1 MMSLFKKSK
10 ILVMGD
16 IMLDKY
22 LFGEANR
29 MSPEAPVPVFDIKE
43 EINKPGGA
51 ANVAVNLSSLGQEV
65 TLFSICASD
74 ANGKILLGLINAQN
88 NIYYKIPQKRST
100 AYKTIT
106 KTRVMSQNQQLMR
119 LDEEDPDE
127 NRYGYS
133 IYANFK
139 WNYICNKV
147 EKSDAIIISDY
158 NKGFI
163 DGYRIPDLIKFAK
176 DNKVPVFIDP
186 KSDNYS
192 WYSGATCIT
201 PNLKEFERIVGLEI
215 YYTGFSYKYL
225 GRDKEFALKN
235 IENDARQLIAKYKF
249 QSILVTL
256 GKHGMLLV
264 EKNRKN
270 AVHIEATTS
279 KEVFDVT
286 GAGDTVISALCA
298 TYLSSEK
305 KDLAFAANVASIAA
319 GEVIKKLGAQSIS
332 EDELT
337 SKIDENLNLT
347 SEAEEEYFS
356 KLDVLDDCKK
366 IIKSEKDLIKIV
378 KIIRELGFT
387 IGFTNGC
394 FDILHRGHNKYLDQA
409 RKLADFLIIGIND
422 DQSVKKLKG
431 KNRPINNLKD
441 RMDSLNRATFDNA
454 FIINFS
460 EPTPIKLIK
469 KIKPDILIKGGDYK
483 ANEIV
488 GSDFI
493 KKNNGEV
500 RIIPFIK
507 GCSTTN
513 IIKKI
518 IKSSD

>member
-1 MMSLFKKSK
+1 MSLFKKSK

-22 LFGEANR
+22 LFGEVNR

-51 ANVAVNLSSLGQEV
+51 ANVAVNLSALGQEIR
-65 TLFSICASD
+65 LLSACASD
-74 ANGKILLGLINAQN
+74 ANGKILLGLINAQK
-88 NIYYKIPQKRST
+88 NIYYKIPQKRSPN
-100 AYKTIT
+100 KTIT
-106 KTRVMSQNQQLMR
+106 KTRIMCQNQQLMR
-119 LDEEDPDE
+119 IDNAEDSFRAGMSE
-127 NRYGYS
+127 NFIWRNIVNPAS
-133 IYANFK
+133 
-139 WNYICNKV
+139 
-147 EKSDAIIISDY
+147 SPDAIIISDY
-158 NKGFI
+158 NKGLI
-163 DGYRIPDLIKFAK
+163 DYWTPDLIKDAIK
-176 DNKVPVFIDP
+176 NKIPVFVDP
-186 KSDNYS
+186 KNDNYNL
-192 WYSGATCIT
+192 YRGATCIT
-201 PNLKEFERIVGLEI
+201 PNLKEFTRIMTIVKG
-215 YYTGFSYKYL
+215 SDQDYL
-225 GRDKEFALKN
+225 TSGIISEYECKS
-235 IENDARQLIAKYKF
+235 IEKGCRELISKYKF

-256 GKHGMLLV
+256 GKYGMLLV
-264 EKNRKN
+264 EKNKKD
-270 AVHIEATTS
+270 AVHIKATTS

-305 KDLAFAANVASIAA
+305 KELAFAANAASIAA
-319 GEVIKKLGAQSIS
+319 GEVIKKIGAQSIS
-332 EDELT
+332 EDELA

-347 SEAEEEYFS
+347 SESEEEYFS

-366 IIKSEKDLIKIV
+366 IIKSEKDLIRIV

-409 RKLADFLIIGIND
+409 RKLVDFLIIGVND

-469 KIKPDILIKGGDYK
+469 KIKPDLLIKGGDYK

-493 KKNNGEV
+493 KKNNGDIK
-500 RIIPFIK
+500 IIPFVK

-518 IKSSD
+518 NKSSD

>member
-1 MMSLFKKSK
+1 MGLFKKSK
-10 ILVMGD
+10 ILVIGD

-22 LFGEANR
+22 LFGEVNR
-29 MSPEAPVPVFDIKE
+29 MSPEAPVPVFDITE

-65 TLFSICASD
+65 TLLSIGVSD
-74 ANGKILLGLINAQN
+74 INGKILMELINSQK
-88 NIYYKIPQKRST
+88 NIYCKIPQKRSR
-100 AYKTIT
+100 YSKTIT
-106 KTRVMSQNQQLMR
+106 KTRIMSQNQQLMR
-119 LDEEDPDE
+119 LDIEDARHSLYRNIEE
-127 NRYGYS
+127 
-133 IYANFK
+133 NFK
-139 WNYICNKV
+139 WNNLCYEV

-163 DGYRIPDLIKFAK
+163 DNYYIPSLIKVAK
-176 DNKVPVFIDP
+176 DKKVPVFIDP
-186 KSDNYS
+186 KSDDYGR
-192 WYSGATCIT
+192 YKGATCIT
-201 PNLKEFERIVGLEI
+201 PNLKEFTRIMTIEEGYDEDYWKFEAGISTEYV
-215 YYTGFSYKYL
+215 YKS
-225 GRDKEFALKN
+225 
-235 IENDARQLIAKYKF
+235 IEGDCRKLISKYKF

-264 EKNRKN
+264 EKNKKDT
-270 AVHIEATTS
+270 VHIKATTS

-332 EDELT
+332 ADELT

-356 KLDVLDDCKK
+356 KLDALNDYNK
-366 IIKSEKDLIKIV
+366 IIKSGEDLTKIV

-409 RKLADFLIIGIND
+409 RKAVDFLIIGVND
-422 DQSVKKLKG
+422 DKSVTKLKG
-431 KNRPINNLKD
+431 KGRPINILKD
-441 RMDSLNRATFDNA
+441 RMDFLNRATFDNA

-488 GSDFI
+488 GSDFV
-493 KKNNGEV
+493 KKNNGEIK
-500 RIIPFIK
+500 IIPFVK

-518 IKSSD
+518 NKSSD

>member
-1 MMSLFKKSK
+1 MSLFKKSK

-22 LFGEANR
+22 LFGEVNR

-51 ANVAVNLSSLGQEV
+51 ANVAVNLSALGQEIR
-65 TLFSICASD
+65 LLSACASD
-74 ANGKILLGLINAQN
+74 ANGKILLGLINAQK
-88 NIYYKIPQKRST
+88 NIYYKIPQKRSPN
-100 AYKTIT
+100 KTIT
-106 KTRVMSQNQQLMR
+106 KTRIMCQNQQLMR
-119 LDEEDPDE
+119 LDNEIRFGGTGMSE
-127 NRYGYS
+127 NFIWRNIVNPALS
-133 IYANFK
+133 
-139 WNYICNKV
+139 
-147 EKSDAIIISDY
+147 SDAIIISDY

-163 DGYRIPDLIKFAK
+163 DSWSSDLIKYAIK
-176 DNKVPVFIDP
+176 NKIPVFVDP
-186 KSDNYS
+186 KNDNYNL
-192 WYSGATCIT
+192 YKGATCIT
-201 PNLKEFERIVGLEI
+201 PNLKEFMRIMTIEKGYDQDYLKDGI
-215 YYTGFSYKYL
+215 LDKYIC
-225 GRDKEFALKN
+225 ET
-235 IENDARQLIAKYKF
+235 IEEDCRELISKYKF

-264 EKNRKN
+264 EKNKKD

-332 EDELT
+332 ADELA
-337 SKIDENLNLT
+337 SKIDENINLT

-356 KLDVLDDCKK
+356 KLDALDDYNK
-366 IIKSEKDLIKIV
+366 IIKSVEDLTKIV

-409 RKLADFLIIGIND
+409 RKVVDFLIIGVND
-422 DQSVKKLKG
+422 DKSVTKLKG
-431 KNRPINNLKD
+431 KGRPINILKD
-441 RMDSLNRATFDNA
+441 RMDFLNRATFDNA

-488 GSDFI
+488 GSDFV
-493 KKNNGEV
+493 KKNNGEIK
-500 RIIPFIK
+500 IIPFVK

-518 IKSSD
+518 NKSSD

>member
-1 MMSLFKKSK
+1 MGLFKKSK
-10 ILVMGD
+10 ILVIGD

-22 LFGEANR
+22 LFGEVNR
-29 MSPEAPVPVFDIKE
+29 MSPEAPVPIFDIKE

-65 TLFSICASD
+65 NLLSICASD
-74 ANGKILLGLINAQN
+74 INGKILLELINTQK
-88 NIYYKIPQKRST
+88 NIYYEITKKNQMKWSGH
-100 AYKTIT
+100 KTIT

-119 LDEEDPDE
+119 LDEEDSDKI
-127 NRYGYS
+127 GCS
-133 IYANFK
+133 IYENFK
-139 WNYICNKV
+139 WNDICNKV

-163 DGYRIPDLIKFAK
+163 DDYWIPELIKVAK

-186 KSDNYS
+186 KSDDYRR
-192 WYSGATCIT
+192 YKGATCIT
-201 PNLKEFERIVGLEI
+201 PNLKEFERIISLEKED
-215 YYTGFSYKYL
+215 TGFSYKNLYSE
-225 GRDKEFALKN
+225 GELKN
-235 IENDARQLIAKYKF
+235 IEKDTRQLIAKYKF

-264 EKNRKN
+264 EKNKKD

-332 EDELT
+332 AEELA
-337 SKIDENLNLT
+337 SKIDENINLT

-356 KLDVLDDCKK
+356 KLDALDDYNK
-366 IIKSEKDLIKIV
+366 IIKSGEDLTKIV
-378 KIIRELGFT
+378 KIIRKLGFT

-409 RKLADFLIIGIND
+409 RKAVDFLIIGVND
-422 DQSVKKLKG
+422 DKSVTKLKG
-431 KNRPINNLKD
+431 KGRPINILKD
-441 RMDSLNRATFDNA
+441 RMDFLNRATFDNA

-460 EPTPIKLIK
+460 DPTPIKLIK

-488 GSDFI
+488 GSDFV
-493 KKNNGEV
+493 KKNNGEIK
-500 RIIPFIK
+500 IIPFVK

-518 IKSSD
+518 NKSLD

>member
-1 MMSLFKKSK
+1 MGLFKKSK
-10 ILVMGD
+10 ILVIGD

-22 LFGEANR
+22 LFGEVNR

-51 ANVAVNLSSLGQEV
+51 ANVAVNLSSLGQEIN
-65 TLFSICASD
+65 LLSICASD
-74 ANGKILLGLINAQN
+74 INGKILLGLINAQN
-88 NIYYKIPQKRST
+88 NIYYKIPQKRSPC
-100 AYKTIT
+100 KTIT
-106 KTRVMSQNQQLMR
+106 KTRIMCQNQQLMR
-119 LDEEDPDE
+119 IDNAEDSFRAGMSE
-127 NRYGYS
+127 NFIWRNIVNPAS
-133 IYANFK
+133 
-139 WNYICNKV
+139 
-147 EKSDAIIISDY
+147 SPDAIIISDY
-158 NKGFI
+158 NKGLI
-163 DGYRIPDLIKFAK
+163 DYWTPDLIKDAIK
-176 DNKVPVFIDP
+176 NKIPVFVDP
-186 KSDNYS
+186 KNDNYNL
-192 WYSGATCIT
+192 YRGATCIT
-201 PNLKEFERIVGLEI
+201 PNLKEFTRIMTIVKG
-215 YYTGFSYKYL
+215 SDQDYL
-225 GRDKEFALKN
+225 TSGIISEYECKS
-235 IENDARQLIAKYKF
+235 IEKGCRELISKYKF

-256 GKHGMLLV
+256 GKYGMLLV
-264 EKNRKN
+264 EKNKKD
-270 AVHIEATTS
+270 AVHIKATTS

-319 GEVIKKLGAQSIS
+319 GEVIKKIGAQSIS
-332 EDELT
+332 EDELA

-347 SEAEEEYFS
+347 SESEEEYFS

-366 IIKSEKDLIKIV
+366 IIKSEKDLIRIV

-409 RKLADFLIIGIND
+409 RKLVDFLIIGVND

-469 KIKPDILIKGGDYK
+469 KIKPDLLIKGGDYK

-493 KKNNGEV
+493 KKNNGDIK
-500 RIIPFIK
+500 IIPFVK

-518 IKSSD
+518 NKSSD

>member
-1 MMSLFKKSK
+1 MSLFKQSK

-22 LFGEANR
+22 LFGEVNR
-29 MSPEAPVPVFDIKE
+29 MSPEAPVPVFEIKK

-74 ANGKILLGLINAQN
+74 INGKILLELINAQK
-88 NIYYKIPQKRST
+88 NIYYEIPRKNQMKW
-100 AYKTIT
+100 KTIT

-119 LDEEDPDE
+119 LDEEDSDKI
-127 NRYGYS
+127 GYS
-133 IYANFK
+133 IYENFK
-139 WNYICNKV
+139 WNDICNKI
-147 EKSDAIIISDY
+147 EKSNAIIISDY
-158 NKGFI
+158 KKGFI
-163 DGYRIPDLIKFAK
+163 DDYWIPGLIKVAK
-176 DNKVPVFIDP
+176 DNKVPVFVDP
-186 KSDNYS
+186 KSDDYS
-192 WYSGATCIT
+192 CYKGATCIT
-201 PNLKEFERIVGLEI
+201 PNLKEFERIISLEKDD
-215 YYTGFSYKYL
+215 TGFSYKNLYSE
-225 GRDKEFALKN
+225 DELKN
-235 IENDARQLIAKYKF
+235 IEEDARQLIAKYKF

-256 GKHGMLLV
+256 GKYGMLLI
-264 EKNRKN
+264 EKNKKD

-409 RKLADFLIIGIND
+409 RKLVDFLIVGVND

-469 KIKPDILIKGGDYK
+469 KIKPDVLIKGGDYK

-493 KKNNGEV
+493 KKNNGDIK
-500 RIIPFIK
+500 IIPFVK

>member
-1 MMSLFKKSK
+1 MGLFKKSK
-10 ILVMGD
+10 ILVIGD

-22 LFGEANR
+22 LFGEVNR

-88 NIYYKIPQKRST
+88 NIYYKIPQKRS
-100 AYKTIT
+100 AFKTIT
-106 KTRVMSQNQQLMR
+106 KTRIMCQNQQLMR
-119 LDEEDPDE
+119 IDNEKGYRSGMHE
-127 NRYGYS
+127 NFIWRN
-133 IYANFK
+133 IVNPARR
-139 WNYICNKV
+139 
-147 EKSDAIIISDY
+147 SDAIIISDY
-158 NKGFI
+158 NKGLI
-163 DGYRIPDLIKFAK
+163 DHWTPDLIKDAIK
-176 DNKVPVFIDP
+176 NKIPVFVDP
-186 KSDNYS
+186 KNDNYNL
-192 WYSGATCIT
+192 YRGATCKT
-201 PNLKEFERIVGLEI
+201 PNLKEFTRIMTKM
-215 YYTGFSYKYL
+215 TGYDQDYL
-225 GRDKEFALKN
+225 TSGIICEYELKS
-235 IENDARQLIAKYKF
+235 IEKDCRELISKYKF

-332 EDELT
+332 ADELT

-356 KLDVLDDCKK
+356 KLDALNDYNK
-366 IIKSEKDLIKIV
+366 IIKSGEDLTKIV

-409 RKLADFLIIGIND
+409 RKAVDFLIIGVND
-422 DQSVKKLKG
+422 DKSVTKLKG
-431 KNRPINNLKD
+431 KGRPINILKD

-488 GSDFI
+488 GSDFV
-493 KKNNGEV
+493 KKNNGEIK
-500 RIIPFIK
+500 IIPFVK

-518 IKSSD
+518 NKSSD

>member
-1 MMSLFKKSK
+1 MSIFKKSK
-10 ILVMGD
+10 ILVIGD

-22 LFGEANR
+22 LFGEVNR

-65 TLFSICASD
+65 NLLSICTSD
-74 ANGKILLGLINAQN
+74 INGKILLELINTQK
-88 NIYYKIPQKRST
+88 NIYYEISKKNRMKWSSH
-100 AYKTIT
+100 KTIT
-106 KTRVMSQNQQLMR
+106 KTRVISQNQQLMR
-119 LDEEDPDE
+119 LDEEDSDE
-127 NRYGYS
+127 SKYGRKIS
-133 IYANFK
+133 ENFK
-139 WNYICNKV
+139 WNDICNKV

-163 DGYRIPDLIKFAK
+163 DGIWIPGLIKVAK

-186 KSDNYS
+186 KSDDYS
-192 WYSGATCIT
+192 RYNGATCIT
-201 PNLKEFERIVGLEI
+201 PNLKEFERIVGLER
-215 YYTGFSYKYL
+215 YTGFSYKYL
-225 GRDKEFALKN
+225 AQEWELKN
-235 IENDARQLIAKYKF
+235 IEKDARKLIAKYKF

-264 EKNRKN
+264 EKNKKN
-270 AVHIEATTS
+270 AVHIKATTS

-332 EDELT
+332 AGELA
-337 SKIDENLNLT
+337 SKIDENINLT

-356 KLDVLDDCKK
+356 KLDVLGDCKK

-409 RKLADFLIIGIND
+409 RKLVDFLIIGVND

-469 KIKPDILIKGGDYK
+469 KIKPDLLIKGGDYK
-483 ANEIV
+483 VNEIV

-493 KKNNGEV
+493 KKNNGDIK
-500 RIIPFIK
+500 IIPFVK